1 MRFARPFASTAVT
14 GMNAAADWHAPP
26 RQALGT
32 GALLIGA
39 ASLQMAGAVWAV
51 AGGLALFVAGL
62 PHGAFS
68 HTGRALLNRKPYVI
82 RYLLAG
88 LLAGLAFLWQPV
100 AALAAFLLASA
111 WHFTFDHSS
120 GATLRR
126 SAIALIA
133 IGGSALFRPTE
144 TQAVFAAL
152 CGSAIPAP
160 VMIVLAVCG
169 VAGYAM
175 TARVLLKRPRDPAL
189 WLVAVSPALF
199 HPVLATGLVF
209 WVGHAGPLTS
219 RLARLR
225 NWTPVTWL
233 ALGGAAV
240 AATAAIILALPLAPA
255 FLPWYAAA
263 AVGLIAPHLLPLR
276 WLSPAA
282 DRQGTPVQSSQAAI
296 SPAT

>member
-1 MRFARPFASTAVT
+1 
-14 GMNAAADWHAPP
+14 MNAAADWHAPP

-32 GALLIGA
+32 GALLIAA
-39 ASLQMAGAVWAV
+39 ASLQMTGAVWAV

-62 PHGAFS
+62 PHGAFD
-68 HTGRALLNRKPYVI
+68 HTGRALLNRKQYVI

-111 WHFTFDHSS
+111 WHFTFDHSA
-120 GATLRR
+120 GTALRR

-133 IGGSALFRPTE
+133 IGGSALFRPAE

-152 CGSAIPAP
+152 CGAVIPAP

-175 TARVLLKRPRDPAL
+175 AARVLLRRLRDPAL
-189 WLVAVSPALF
+189 WLVAASPVLF
-199 HPVLATGLVF
+199 HPVLATGLIF

-225 NWTPVTWL
+225 NWTPGTWL
-233 ALGGAAV
+233 ALGGAAA
-240 AATAAIILALPLAPA
+240 AATAAIMLAVPVAPALLPL
-255 FLPWYAAA
+255 FAAG
-263 AVGLIAPHLLPLR
+263 AVALITPHLLPLR

-282 DRQGTPVQSSQAAI
+282 DRQVTPVQSSQAAI